1 MGAGKLTSQELQNPR
16 EFAAQWGKIIARR
29 AFGDAGP
36 PVDADLFTLE
46 QAAQAAA
53 QGLLQGTLSTL
64 LEQQAQALPDP
75 QPCPGCQR
83 LCPVQHEPRPL
94 DCLGGS
100 VTYAEP
106 VCHCPACRRDFFPS
120 AAQLAPQRPPLHS

>member
-1 MGAGKLTSQELQNPR
+1 MTAGKLTPQDLQNLR
-16 EFAAQWGKIIARR
+16 DFATQWGKIIARR
-29 AFGDAGP
+29 AFGEAGP
-36 PVDADLFTLE
+36 PLDADLFTLE

-53 QGLLQGTLSTL
+53 QGLLQGTLATL

-75 QPCPGCQR
+75 QPCPDCQQ
-83 LCPVQHEPRPL
+83 LCPVQHEPRTL

-100 VTYAEP
+100 VTYDEP

-120 AAQLAPQRPPLHS
+120 AAHLASERPPLQP